1 MENETSIA
9 DRKSRVVH
17 QGAERKTEWRAVGSI
32 TIFAPELDAPLIL
45 DGANYIVFFKE
56 AQRDGDLREAFV
68 MLKARPA
75 IARTLWLT
83 VGVAIGM
90 ILLGIRMWLAR

>member
-1 MENETSIA
+1 MEPGPNFAE
-9 DRKSRVVH
+9 RKSRVVH
-17 QGAERKTEWRAVGSI
+17 QGAEKKTEWRAVGSI

-56 AQRDGDLREAFV
+56 AQRDGELREAFV
-68 MLKARPA
+68 MLKGRPA
-75 IARTLWLT
+75 IAKAFWLI
-83 VGVAIGM
+83 VGVAFGM

>member
-1 MENETSIA
+1 MEPEPNIA
-9 DRKSRVVH
+9 ERKSRVVH
-17 QGAERKTEWRAVGSI
+17 QGAEKKTEWRAVGSI

-68 MLKARPA
+68 MLKGRPV